1 MGLVMRLLRHAGR
14 FVLDRLYPPSC
25 LLCGADTMQA
35 GLVCSACFV
44 RLPLLGPPCC
54 AACAQP
60 QASSA
65 LLGRDGLCA
74 TCERRHPAWEQGR
87 AAFIYDAAA
96 RDMILR
102 LKYADQLDYAAFLAG
117 HMARAG
123 QDILGPGVLVVP
135 VPVHR
140 WRLLSR
146 RYNQAAL
153 LGSSIARGL
162 GLDYGPDVLER
173 LRATVR
179 LARFS
184 RGARQR
190 EMQGVMRV
198 RAGRRALLS
207 GRTVVLVDDMLTT
220 GATATACVTAL
231 REAGA
236 QKVHLLVAG
245 VVPERPGLD
254 IDLQEML

>member
-1 MGLVMRLLRHAGR
+1 MAVKLLRVAGR
-14 FVLDRLYPPSC
+14 FVLDRLYPPAC

-35 GLVCSACFV
+35 GLLCGACFV
-44 RLPLLGPPCC
+44 RLPVLGPPCC

-65 LLGRDGLCA
+65 LLGVDGLCA
-74 TCERRHPAWEQGR
+74 SCERRHPAWEQGR
-87 AAFIYDAAA
+87 TAFVYDAAA

-102 LKYADQLDYAAFLAG
+102 LKYADRLEYAAFLAG
-117 HMARAG
+117 HMVRAG
-123 QDILGPGVLVVP
+123 RDILEAGALVVP

-146 RYNQAAL
+146 RYNQAVL
-153 LGSSIARGL
+153 LGRYVARAR

-184 RGARQR
+184 RGARRQ

-198 RAGRRALLS
+198 RARWRTRLR

-220 GATATACVTAL
+220 GATATACVQAL
-231 REAGA
+231 RDAGA

-254 IDLQEML
+254 IDLQEMQ